1 MAIEKVKIPDF
12 GDVQDITVVE
22 VFIAPGDKI
31 EEEASLITLES
42 EKAVMDIPSPFSGI
56 IKEVLVKEEDAV
68 ASGDVIALIETEGEE
83 EDSEKPDDEAEET
96 EPDTESTEGE
106 EKEEPVKEKAEKAE
120 KAEKD
125 KKTEK
130 DSEKST
136 AEPAE
141 AEEQEAEQPDKE
153 KQPEKEK
160 KQPEKEKQ
168 AEAKSEEQ
176 PEKEKRKADEPAQKL
191 SSDQVPH
198 ATPSVRAFA
207 REQQVDLNELSG
219 TGPNS
224 RILKED
230 VLAVRQKPEG
240 AVSGEEAPLEDFSKY
255 GEIEEVALSRIK
267 KISGPYLQKS
277 WSTIPHVTHFDEA
290 DISELE
296 RFRKELNGQLQEGE
310 PSYSPLVFVIR
321 AVTATLKEFPI
332 FNCSLVPGG
341 GKVILKKYYHL
352 GIAVDTPKGLMVPVI
367 KDAERRGFKDLAAE
381 LQRLSSSARAEKLA
395 IPDIKGASFTISS
408 LGGIGGTGFT
418 PIISS
423 PQAAI
428 LGLSRNYMKPVW
440 NKEGGKFEPR
450 LMLPFSVSYDH
461 RIIDGA
467 EAARFC
473 KALRM
478 NIEDL
483 KRTLV
488 P

>member
-1 MAIEKVKIPDF
+1 MAIEKIKIPDF
-12 GDVQDITVVE
+12 GDVQEITVVE

-56 IKEVLVKEEDAV
+56 IKEVLVKEEDTV
-68 ASGDVIALIETEGEE
+68 AGGDVIALIETGDGGEE
-83 EDSEKPDDEAEET
+83 VSGKPDDEAKESEQEAKPTET
-96 EPDTESTEGE
+96 ED
-106 EKEEPVKEKAEKAE
+106 KEEPVTEKVEKAKEAKEAKEAEKAE
-120 KAEKD
+120 KVSEESADTETIESGE
-125 KKTEK
+125 KKT
-130 DSEKST
+130 
-136 AEPAE
+136 
-141 AEEQEAEQPDKE
+141 
-153 KQPEKEK
+153 
-160 KQPEKEKQ
+160 
-168 AEAKSEEQ
+168 EQ
-176 PEKEKRKADEPAQKL
+176 PEKKKDEEQPVTEKRTADDRP
-191 SSDQVPH
+191 SGQVPH

-207 REQQVDLNELSG
+207 REQQVDLNKLAG
-219 TGPNS
+219 TGPKA

-230 VLAVRQKPEG
+230 VLAAQQKAAG
-240 AVSGEEAPLEDFSKY
+240 AAPAQEPPLEDFSKY
-255 GEIEEVALSRIK
+255 GEVEEVGLGRIK
-267 KISGPYLQKS
+267 KISGPYLQRS

-296 RFRKELNGQLQEGE
+296 RFRKELNGKLQEGE

-321 AVTATLKEFPI
+321 AVTATLKEFPL

-341 GKVILKKYYHL
+341 EKVILKKYYHL

-367 KDAERRGFKDLAAE
+367 KNAELRGFKDLAVE

-395 IPDIKGASFTISS
+395 IPDIQGASFTISS

-440 NKEGGKFEPR
+440 DKEGKKFEPR

-473 KALRM
+473 KALRL